1 MSTTIR
7 TLRFALYDL
16 SRLRKEFATLFFS
29 VVLPV
34 FFYLLFGA
42 SQNYSDMPL
51 GDGNVAA
58 FVMVGMAL
66 YAGITGATAA
76 SGSSVVENHTGW
88 GRQLA
93 LTPLST
99 GQILF
104 TNFVNIAVRAVLP
117 ITAVF
122 ITGVFTT
129 ASMPAGEWIL
139 SYIFTTIAAIPFGFY
154 GMAWALAFPST
165 NAVSVASTSLV
176 LVAFAANLFVPLSES
191 LLAIGRF
198 TPGYGAASFARWPLA
213 EGAQTI
219 QGDDFIIH
227 DPLWLVLV
235 NIGAWTAIFI
245 AICVVLSNRDKERQ

>member
-1 MSTTIR
+1 MSTATR

-16 SRLRKEFATLFFS
+16 SRLRKDLATLFFS
-29 VVLPV
+29 VALPV
-34 FFYLLFGA
+34 FFFLLFGA
-42 SQNYSDMPL
+42 AQEYGDMPL
-51 GDGNVAA
+51 GDGNVSAY
-58 FVMVGMAL
+58 VMIGMAL

-76 SGSSVVENHTGW
+76 SGSSVVEDQTGW

-99 GQILF
+99 GQVLF
-104 TNFVNIAVRAVLP
+104 TNLMNIAVRAVLP
-117 ITAVF
+117 ITAVY
-122 ITGVFTT
+122 ITGALTNAF
-129 ASMPAGEWIL
+129 MPAEEWIL
-139 SYIFTTIAAIPFGFY
+139 SFLLTIVAAVPFGFY

-165 NAVSVASTSLV
+165 NAVSVASTSVV
-176 LVAFAANLFVPLSES
+176 LIAFAANLLMPLTES
-191 LLAIGRF
+191 LLAISRF
-198 TPGYGAASFARWPLA
+198 TPGYGAAALARWPLA

-245 AICVVLSNRDKERQ
+245 AICVVLRNRDKERQ

>member
-16 SRLRKEFATLFFS
+16 SRLRKDLATLFFS

-58 FVMVGMAL
+58 FVMIGMAL
-66 YAGITGATAA
+66 YAGIA
-76 SGSSVVENHTGW
+76 
-88 GRQLA
+88 
-93 LTPLST
+93 
-99 GQILF
+99 
-104 TNFVNIAVRAVLP
+104 
-117 ITAVF
+117 
-122 ITGVFTT
+122 GVFTT

-139 SYIFTTIAAIPFGFY
+139 SYVFTTIAAIPFGFY

-165 NAVSVASTSLV
+165 NAVSVASTSVV

-213 EGAQTI
+213 EGAQTT

-227 DPLWLVLV
+227 EPFWLVLV

-245 AICVVLSNRDKERQ
+245 AICVVLRNRDKERQ